1 MTQDERV
8 QEMTGSSSKDGSSR
22 FNDSQQGSM
31 LLIALAVLTLLSII
45 AVTFVALMRLE
56 LKATENFR
64 DKSRAQLLSKSAESA
79 VISMLR
85 SRPFWDMP
93 RLMNRT
99 NAPWIYGLVG
109 GNGFSREGGLLSLK
123 ESEGDEASLASDLS
137 RPSYPGINDVPAG
150 EDRFKTKLIDTSGQ
164 IYLNGEQ
171 DTLAQILTNLGR
183 ALKSNDR
190 YGVNPLWTGP
200 NESGR
205 QIDGEE
211 IIKFRNRLPDRRF
224 SSKSELAA
232 LIGRENLALISD
244 FVTAH
249 AYVNPYTYRSSAA
262 LPVVNTFDSGNSGGQ
277 NIGTTGVNRGNDPRD
292 IQAQSVVGAT
302 QLTSEPRAPININ
315 TASEPVLTAILTG
328 LGGRRAFP
336 FMRISKQ
343 SLESGN
349 AGSIDL
355 GGGTLAPV
363 KEELAIQ
370 QTPVWVYSQPL
381 QLDQARNI
389 ARSIISQRR
398 DRGPFRSW
406 TASNSSNEVGFEDF
420 VNNLPANLFPPPSSV
435 YVVNPQ
441 SNQTSNF
448 YGELIGADG
457 SRELWQRGVP
467 NSERGLRRQFNL
479 PADGNNAWYYEMMRS
494 ILVSNANPN
503 TRINK
508 VNPNRPSY
516 RAVDKSGLVKLAGAD
531 SGSPNAGDVRLGHT
545 SEFCFDSKGVFEITS
560 LAEITGTGQGKEV
573 FSEAVSRSVVKVFD
587 VYHHTTQ
594 EQFEQPFRAVQK
606 SSFASRENITTWPD
620 PIDSL
625 QPEFYTGSDKDG
637 RVEIT
642 GKIDAEI
649 AATNPATRG
658 TRWLS
663 NPTLRL
669 AHTFR
674 FRDEQSTRTLRNLL
688 RTTSNP
694 EAKIRELGKVLDA
707 DYAQKGSTYKRRYSS
722 YTWGAQ
728 DSALEEENIPE
739 VLIDEADQNSDIMP
753 DGLNSSIFRTSALGG
768 RFLRLPAM
776 IFRQTPADQGA
787 VGRNYNNDVGNM
799 PYYNGAVSFWIKL
812 EFNGD
817 DPTFSGLLGATQVQT
832 PVGQNPQDS
841 EGSQFWIWKNT
852 EGQLRISR
860 LYYHQAFAKGYT
872 SQAIPLIGNED
883 EETSGEEEAE
893 TDEQKF
899 WARTDVVVNVSNWRA
914 HEWHHVAVSYD
925 DQSATNRI
933 RVWVD
938 HENTDAV
945 NHNIGEGMFCALNEE
960 EPKDQIMIGGFYR
973 DQAVATEGLFKFG
986 TNFTRQ
992 GVQTA
997 PSIKRVLANATIDE
1011 FRVYLGQ
1018 YTQDDSRKGGYY
1030 TERPAKYSNVFM
1042 VPFEE
1047 GIQRRK
1053 LRNMTWTLYSPKIY
1067 SGASVQFDEPVMTV
1081 LNVNGQSTGRTL
1093 QDPGG
1098 KAGGDGGGRSNQQI
1112 AGKYLFATGSQDY
1125 GNDFD
1130 LGFLGYEIQ
1139 MRAGTAQGGALSGR
1153 TMVSPALDDVTL
1165 SVYLPSARYL
1175 ISEVLE

>member
-1 MTQDERV
+1 MIQDDRV
-8 QEMTGSSSKDGSSR
+8 QEVTGGEAQSTPSR
-22 FNDSQQGSM
+22 FNDSQRGSM

-64 DKSRAQLLSKSAESA
+64 DKSRAQLLSKSSESA

-99 NAPWIYGLVG
+99 NAPWIFGLVG

-123 ESEGDEASLASDLS
+123 ESEGDEASLASFLS
-137 RPSYPGINDVPAG
+137 NPSYPGVGLAPPG

-164 IYLNGEQ
+164 IYLNGQQ

-249 AYVNPYTYRSSAA
+249 SYVNPYTYRSSAA
-262 LPVVNTFDSGNSGGQ
+262 LPVVNTFDSGNRGGQ

-292 IQAQSVVGAT
+292 IQAQTVVGAT

-315 TASEPVLTAILTG
+315 TASEPVLTAVLTG

-381 QLDQARNI
+381 GLDQARNI

-406 TASNSSNEVGFEDF
+406 TASTSSNDVGFEDF
-420 VNNLPANLFPPPSSV
+420 VNNLPANLFPAPSSV

-494 ILVSNANPN
+494 ILVANANPN

-508 VNPNRPSY
+508 VNPNRPSF

-545 SEFCFDSKGVFEITS
+545 TEFCFDSKGIFEITS
-560 LAEITGTGQGKEV
+560 LAEITGTGQGSEV

-606 SSFASRENITTWPD
+606 SSLASRENVTTWPD

-625 QPEFYTGSDKDG
+625 QPEFYTGSEKDG

-688 RTTSNP
+688 RTNSNP

-707 DYAQKGSTYKRRYSS
+707 DYAQKGTTYKRRYSS

-776 IFRQTPADQGA
+776 IFRQSPADQGA

-883 EETSGEEEAE
+883 EETTESDDAE

-1030 TERPAKYSNVFM
+1030 TERPAKYANVFM

-1053 LRNMTWTLYSPKIY
+1053 LRNMTWTIYSPKIY
-1067 SGASVQFDEPVMTV
+1067 SGASVQFDEPLMTV
-1081 LNVNGQSTGRTL
+1081 LNVNGQSTARTL

-1098 KAGGDGGGRSNQQI
+1098 KAGGDGGGRSNQQL
-1112 AGKYLFATGSQDY
+1112 AGKYLYATGSQDY
-1125 GNDFD
+1125 GSDFN
-1130 LGFLGYEIQ
+1130 LGFLGYEVQ

-1165 SVYLPSARYL
+1165 TVYLPSARYL

>member
-1 MTQDERV
+1 MIQDDPV
-8 QEMTGSSSKDGSSR
+8 QGVNGSSPSGISSR
-22 FNDSQQGSM
+22 IHESQRGSM

-123 ESEGDEASLASDLS
+123 ESDGDESSLASNLS
-137 RPSYPGINDVPAG
+137 NPSYPGVNSADPG

-183 ALKSNDR
+183 ALDGNDR

-200 NESGR
+200 NETGR
-205 QIDGEE
+205 QISGEE
-211 IIKFRNRLPDRRF
+211 IVKYRNRLPDRRF

-262 LPVVNTFDSGNSGGQ
+262 LPVVNTFDSGNRGGQ
-277 NIGTTGVNRGNDPRD
+277 NIGTTGINRGNDPRD

-302 QLTSEPRAPININ
+302 QLTAEPRAPININ

-381 QLDQARNI
+381 GLEQARNI

-398 DRGPFRSW
+398 DRGPFRTW

-420 VNNLPANLFPPPSSV
+420 VNNLPANIFPPPSSV

-448 YGELIGADG
+448 YGEMIGADG

-467 NSERGLRRQFNL
+467 NSERGLRRQFSL

-494 ILVSNANPN
+494 ILVANANPN

-531 SGSPNAGDVRLGHT
+531 NGSPNAGDVRLGHT
-545 SEFCFDSKGVFEITS
+545 TEFCFDSKGIYEITS

-606 SSFASRENITTWPD
+606 SSLASRENITTWPD
-620 PIDSL
+620 PIDAL

-688 RTTSNP
+688 RSPSNP

-707 DYAQKGSTYKRRYSS
+707 DYAQKGSTYKKRYSS

-739 VLIDEADQNSDIMP
+739 VLIDEAGQNSDIMP

-787 VGRNYNNDVGNM
+787 VGRNYNNDVGNL

-832 PVGQNPQDS
+832 PVGQSPQDS

-883 EETSGEEEAE
+883 DEESGAEEAE

-1030 TERPAKYSNVFM
+1030 TERPAKYANVFM

-1053 LRNMTWTLYSPKIY
+1053 LRNMTWTVYSPKIY

-1081 LNVNGQSTGRTL
+1081 LNVNGQATARTL

-1098 KAGGDGGGRSNQQI
+1098 KAGGDGGGRSNLQL
-1112 AGKYLFATGSQDY
+1112 AGKYLYATGSQDY
-1125 GNDFD
+1125 GSDFD